1 MNKKVIWILLLVA
14 VVIGIVLAVIFIKP
28 KDNTNNNVSIGNRT
42 VDNSL
47 YDPSYE
53 NVYNTMEA
61 NSNAKGVDE
70 SKLSSY
76 QKTQLDD
83 GVLYS
88 KDGKQVEADKIIGDE
103 YYDTTINDMWLN
115 YDSYKGKKIQI
126 EGMFLKNS
134 GLTFVGRYSTSS
146 LCANCPAGY
155 SVMEYQLDGTIDQ
168 ELINEKSWIKIV
180 ATLEKGNDEGSSMEY
195 LYLKVITL
203 EVMNESGKKTVSN

>member
-1 MNKKVIWILLLVA
+1 
-14 VVIGIVLAVIFIKP
+14 
-28 KDNTNNNVSIGNRT
+28 
-42 VDNSL
+42 
-47 YDPSYE
+47 
-53 NVYNTMEA
+53 MEA

-180 ATLEKGNDEGSSMEY
+180 ATLEKGNDEGSSMDACRPSRKAWCQVPHRYSKDRIEPF
-195 LYLKVITL
+195 L
-203 EVMNESGKKTVSN
+203 SGDRPRLRQHHTS